1 MNNQLIIYTFPIY
14 NVMVVW
20 IMDVLTKEPFPEK
33 SQLHERQMIKAEYV
47 RKTEISDSCHSFLS
61 LTLIGRIREEFSK
74 QQYWFSPLLTGTE
87 QPSD

>member
-1 MNNQLIIYTFPIY
+1 
-14 NVMVVW
+14 
-20 IMDVLTKEPFPEK
+20 MDVLTKEPFPEK

-74 QQYWFSPLLTGTE
+74 QQY
-87 QPSD
+87 